1 MNLIKNNDVS
11 QGKDREERRGVTI
24 YRESPFMPAVAVKSR
39 KVINKRGDMMLVKAG
54 TGEIESQVAG
64 FWELEEVDST
74 QFVKLFSAGMKRLKD
89 LKSPGVK
96 VLEVLYLI
104 IKENPGKDRVFMS
117 FFQVDQLITP
127 MSVATYRRGTKEL
140 IDCEFMAATIDEN
153 IYWINPSYFFNGDR
167 LAFVKMYYLKDTE
180 SPIKGLMPVSDEL
193 SPPKTRT
200 TRKKKEE
207 KTDA

>member
-1 MNLIKNNDVS
+1 MAKKPVVEI
-11 QGKDREERRGVTI
+11 GGERRGFLT
-24 YRESPFMPAVAVKSR
+24 YKENPYMPEMTVKSR
-39 KVINKRGDMMLVKAG
+39 RVVNKRGDMVLVKAA

-64 FWELEEVDST
+64 YWELEEVDST
-74 QFVKLFSAGMKRLKD
+74 QFVKLFAAGMRRLKD

-104 IKENPGKDRVFMS
+104 VRENPGKDQVFMS
-117 FFQVDQLITP
+117 FANVHQLLTP
-127 MSVATYRRGTKEL
+127 MSLATYTRGVREL
-140 IDCEFMAATIDEN
+140 IDCEFIAPSINTN

-193 SPPKTRT
+193 SLSKTRT
-200 TRKKKEE
+200 TRKNKGE
-207 KTDA
+207 KTDT

>member
-1 MNLIKNNDVS
+1 MAKNDGVS
-11 QGKDREERRGVTI
+11 KGEDREERRGITI
-24 YRESPFMPAVAVKSR
+24 HRESPFMPAVAVKSR
-39 KVINKRGDMMLVKAG
+39 KVVNKRGDMVLVKAE

-74 QFVKLFSAGMKRLKD
+74 QFVKLFAAGMKRLKD

-96 VLEVLYLI
+96 VLEVLYFI

-117 FFQVDQLITP
+117 FFQVNQLITP

-140 IDCEFMAATIDEN
+140 IDCEFIAATIDEN
-153 IYWINPSYFFNGDR
+153 MYWINPSYFFNGDR

-180 SPIKGLMPVSDEL
+180 PPIKGLVPASDKL
-193 SPPKTRT
+193 
-200 TRKKKEE
+200 
-207 KTDA
+207 